1 MANLSKKAVIGSIV
15 AGASVLGGFGA
26 FYANRAQAANGIENQ
41 KHVLVASI
49 GYMGGKP
56 APFAYIWAP
65 RFGVKRDHTNTV
77 FLTFNDKAGCENA
90 RSALASTY
98 RDEMFNSVCIVMPK
112 NGEITFSKNS

>member
-1 MANLSKKAVIGSIV
+1 MLKRAIVGSLLL
-15 AGASVLGGFGA
+15 GATALGGAGTL
-26 FYANRAQAANGIENQ
+26 YANRAEASNGGAN
-41 KHVLVASI
+41 KYVLVASI

-65 RFGVKRDHTNTV
+65 RFGMKRDHTNTV
-77 FLTFNDKAGCENA
+77 FLTFNDQAGCEDA
-90 RSALASTY
+90 RSALMNTY